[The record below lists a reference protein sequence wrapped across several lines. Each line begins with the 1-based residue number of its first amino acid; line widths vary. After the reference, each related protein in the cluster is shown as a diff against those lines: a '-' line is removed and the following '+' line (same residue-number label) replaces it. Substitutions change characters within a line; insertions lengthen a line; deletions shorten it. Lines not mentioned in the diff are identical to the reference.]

1 MQEEVSPMQN
11 DNRRRRRHVGVL
23 AAGLTAA
30 ALVVAACG
38 GDDGGGSSGAS
49 SSSSSSAKKFNMT
62 LIAGVRGDEFYITMN
77 CGAQAEAKK
86 LGVTLNFQGPN
97 EFAADQQ
104 TPIVN
109 AVAAKKPDAVLIAP
123 TDTKALFAPIKQLSD
138 AGSKVVLVDTTL
150 EQPDLAVSQ
159 IASDNEGGGKVAAET
174 LTKLIGGKGKVFVN
188 NVKPGISTTDLRA
201 KGFEEGAKA
210 AGLTYVGQQYN
221 GDDPAKAAAIT
232 KSILAKHPD
241 LKGIFATNLFSAEG
255 AAAGVREAGKQDQ
268 VKIVG
273 FDAGPKQI
281 ADLKEGTVQALI
293 AQRPADIG
301 TQGVQQAY
309 AALTGKATKKEIGT
323 GFVSLTKDNLAE
335 NGDAAY
341 KASC

>member
-1 MQEEVSPMQN
+1 MRVT
-11 DNRRRRRHVGVL
+11 NRRALLGAVL
-23 AAGLTAA
+23 ASG
-30 ALVVAACG
+30 ALFLAACG
-38 GDDGGGSSGAS
+38 DDDEGGGGSSS
-49 SSSSSSAKKFNMT
+49 SGGGEKYTMT

-77 CGAQAEAKK
+77 CGAQEEARK
-86 LGVTLNFQGPN
+86 LGVSLDFQGPN

-109 AVAAKKPDAVLIAP
+109 AVAAKKPDAVLVAP
-123 TDTKALFAPIKQLSD
+123 TDTKAMFAPIKALAD
-138 AGSKVVLVDTTL
+138 GGSKVVLVDTTL

-159 IASDNEGGGKVAAET
+159 ISSDNEGGGKVAAET
-174 LTKLIGGKGKVFVN
+174 LTELIGGSGKVFVN
-188 NVKPGISTTDLRA
+188 NVKPGISTTDARVE
-201 KGFEEGAKA
+201 GFEKGAKA
-210 AGLTYVGQQYN
+210 AGLDYVGQQFN
-221 GDDPAKAAAIT
+221 QDDPAKAAAIT

-293 AQRPADIG
+293 AQQPADIG
-301 TQGVQQAY
+301 RQGVQQAY
-309 AALTGKATKKEIGT
+309 AALTGKPTKKEIGT

-335 NGDAAY
+335 NPDAPY
-341 KASC
+341 KANC